1 MLFTK
6 PLEVCMKK
14 LVLLLFP
21 LFVFANVISHEDLPS
36 FEKAG
41 ATLTGLATSSM
52 GAKQYEVWRS
62 SLAPGVCTPLHT
74 QASEEICIYLS
85 GKAEASFYFPCS
97 RCLEDVLLQISGT
110 IQALFLHAKFEKN
123 ELYRDFDSYENV
135 IYYTDLKIDLYERI
149 LEAISVEIPE
159 RILCSESCKGLCPF
173 CGENLNNDVEHT
185 CSEKEDFF
193 LFNSKFSG
201 LNNLNKNN
209 LHKKSGGN

>member
-1 MLFTK
+1 MRKEELLLDLSLLYEDEVKLIQGSIEEECVDLTLGEI
-6 PLEVCMKK
+6 PLEGPIKFAIEIKK
-14 LVLLLFP
+14 
-21 LFVFANVISHEDLPS
+21 ISED
-36 FEKAG
+36 
-41 ATLTGLATSSM
+41 
-52 GAKQYEVWRS
+52 
-62 SLAPGVCTPLHT
+62 
-74 QASEEICIYLS
+74 IYLS

-97 RCLEDVLLQISGT
+97 RCLEDVFLQIHGT
-110 IQALFLHAKFEKN
+110 IQALFLPAKSEKN